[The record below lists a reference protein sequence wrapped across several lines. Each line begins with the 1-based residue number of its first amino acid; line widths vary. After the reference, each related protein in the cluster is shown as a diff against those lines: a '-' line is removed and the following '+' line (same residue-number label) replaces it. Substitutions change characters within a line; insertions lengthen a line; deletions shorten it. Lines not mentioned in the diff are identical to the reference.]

1 MYEIVTKI
9 LVPIFVGIVLK
20 LVTIGWKNRTRN
32 KQVASNRC
40 CLNSKKR
47 HPTTIGCLFSAS
59 MHDFVTSYF
68 KFIIGPIFCQ
78 GIFLSFL
85 FNLLNKNIL
94 IFIIKLFQ

>member
-32 KQVASNRC
+32 KQVASSRC
-40 CLNSKKR
+40 CLNSKKD
-47 HPTTIGCLFSAS
+47 TLLLIGCLLSAA
-59 MHDFVTSYF
+59 MHDFIPSYL

-85 FNLLNKNIL
+85 FNLLN
-94 IFIIKLFQ
+94 